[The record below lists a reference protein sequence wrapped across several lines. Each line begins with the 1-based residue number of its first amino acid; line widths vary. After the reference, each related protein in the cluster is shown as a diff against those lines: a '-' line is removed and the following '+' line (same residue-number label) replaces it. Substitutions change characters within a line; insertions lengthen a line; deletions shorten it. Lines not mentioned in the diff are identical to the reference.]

1 MKHRRRRPR
10 PRRFVLIVLL
20 VAFSAL
26 PAHAATAGSAGP
38 AVPGA
43 AEDVRL
49 LVRTIESQHPSPFHG
64 ISKEDLEAAGAALAA
79 RADALHRDELIVELM
94 RLIAL
99 LGERDGHSGIY
110 PGDEHTLPLH
120 LYPLKLY
127 DFSDGLVVVGENG
140 VSGTVGAR
148 VVAIE
153 GRPIAEVVALVRPLI
168 ARDNEWQRR
177 LMLPEFVVTAE
188 VLHGL
193 GVTSSAERAT
203 FTLESSSGRRDVQ
216 LAPLPAAR
224 YLSLFGYPG
233 QLKPVGLARTP
244 LWIRNAGR
252 SQRVTLLQRG
262 RVVYVTYN
270 STGPADALAARI
282 VRLARKRVFRRLIV
296 DVRLNGGGDNTT
308 YFSLV
313 NALRN
318 RAVNRHRPP
327 ALLIGRMTFSAASNF
342 VTDVERR
349 TRSRFFGEPT
359 GGAPNQWGDAA
370 QFRLP
375 NVGVRFYL
383 PRYYVQRSTPDDPRV
398 TTEPHVRVDL
408 SSADWFAGRDPVLE
422 AALR

>member
-1 MKHRRRRPR
+1 MKRRPPR
-10 PRRFVLIVLL
+10 PRRFVLILL
-20 VAFSAL
+20 LLAFAWL
-26 PAHAATAGSAGP
+26 PSSGSAASSVAG
-38 AVPGA
+38 GA
-43 AEDVRL
+43 ADVRL
-49 LVRTIESQHPSPFHG
+49 LVSTIESQHPSPFHG
-64 ISKEDLEAAGAALAA
+64 ISKAALEAAGEALAA
-79 RADALHRDELIVELM
+79 RADGLHRDQLIVELM
-94 RLIAL
+94 RLLAS

-110 PGDEHTLPLH
+110 PGDEHAPRLH

-127 DFSDGLVVVGENG
+127 DFSDGLFVVGE
-140 VSGTVGAR
+140 SRAPGTVGSR
-148 VVAIE
+148 VVAID
-153 GRPIAEVVALVRPLI
+153 GRPIDEIAAQVRPLI

-177 LMLPEFVVTAE
+177 LMLTEYVVTAE

-193 GVTSSAERAT
+193 GVTRGADGAT
-203 FTLESSSGRRDVQ
+203 FTLESASGRRDVR
-216 LAPLPAAR
+216 LAPVPAAQ
-224 YLSLFGYPG
+224 YVALFGWPG
-233 QLKPVGLARTP
+233 RLKPVGVARPP
-244 LWIRNAGR
+244 LWVRNAEK
-252 SQRVTLLQRG
+252 SQAVTLLQQG

-270 STGPADALAARI
+270 STSPADALAARI

-318 RAVNRHRPP
+318 RAVTRYRPP
-327 ALLIGRMTFSAASNF
+327 AVLIGRMTFSAASNF

-375 NVGVRFYL
+375 NVGLRFYL

-398 TTEPHVRVDL
+398 TTEPQVRVDL
-408 SSADWFAGRDPVLE
+408 SSADWFAGRDPVLQ

>member
-1 MKHRRRRPR
+1 MKRRR
-10 PRRFVLIVLL
+10 PRRFVLILL
-20 VAFSAL
+20 VLAFAGVLAHSSTAGRTAPAL
-26 PAHAATAGSAGP
+26 PDAAA
-38 AVPGA
+38 
-43 AEDVRL
+43 DVRL
-49 LVRTIESQHPSPFHG
+49 LVSTIESQHPSPFHG
-64 ISKEDLEAAGAALAA
+64 ISREDLHAA
-79 RADALHRDELIVELM
+79 ADALSARAEGLQRDELIVELM
-94 RLIAL
+94 RLIAM

-110 PGDEHTLPLH
+110 PGDEHTPRLH
-120 LYPLKLY
+120 LYPLTLY
-127 DFSDGLVVVGENG
+127 DFSDGLVVVAENG
-140 VSGTVGAR
+140 AAGTLGGR

-153 GRPIAEVVALVRPLI
+153 GRPIAEIVAKVRPLI

-177 LMLPEFVVTAE
+177 RMLPEFVVTAE

-193 GVTSSAERAT
+193 GVTPSAERAT
-203 FTLESSSGRRDVQ
+203 FTLESSSGRRDDVQ
-216 LAPLPAAR
+216 LAPLPASR
-224 YLSLFGYPG
+224 YVSLFGVPG
-233 QLKPVGLARTP
+233 RLKPVGVARTP
-244 LWIRNAGR
+244 LWIRSAAR
-252 SQRVTLLQRG
+252 SQGVTLLQRG

-270 STGPADALAARI
+270 STGPADTLAARI

-313 NALRN
+313 TALRN
-318 RAVNRHRPP
+318 RAVNRYRPP
-327 ALLIGRMTFSAASNF
+327 AVLIGRMTFSAASNF

-370 QFRLP
+370 QFSLP
-375 NVGVRFYL
+375 RVGLRFYL

-422 AALR
+422 AAPR